1 VTAKANASAD
11 QHAPASA
18 FVPKAVDKP
27 LLARLSISL
36 FATVMGL
43 GGLGNAWAAAAH
55 LFGAPAIIGQVLL
68 ALAGMIFAILV
79 IVHTAKLA
87 LQPGAVYEEFR
98 HPVRASFFPT
108 VSVAAIVLSIGVRPY
123 ALGLAEALW
132 WAGAVVHL
140 ALALTL
146 IRRWIVEAQDEA
158 VLTPA
163 WFIPVVGNIL
173 VPLGGVPLGHVEI
186 SFFFFAIGLVLWIV
200 FFTIVMHRVLFMAPM
215 SERSVPTLFIL
226 LAPPSIGLASYLALT
241 GGEVGWLAHILYSLA
256 LFIALLLLMLANHF
270 KRGAFFMS
278 WWAMTFPADGFAG
291 ATLSYAYARPS
302 AFTLAVAY
310 LALAAATLIV
320 IIVAWRTSQAIMNGA
335 AFRED

>member
-1 VTAKANASAD
+1 MY
-11 QHAPASA
+11 Q
-18 FVPKAVDKP
+18 
-27 LLARLSISL
+27 
-36 FATVMGL
+36 
-43 GGLGNAWAAAAH
+43 
-55 LFGAPAIIGQVLL
+55 
-68 ALAGMIFAILV
+68 
-79 IVHTAKLA
+79 
-87 LQPGAVYEEFR
+87 EFR

-108 VSVAAIVLSIGVRPY
+108 VSVAAIVLLIGVRPS

-140 ALALTL
+140 ALALAL

-186 SFFFFAIGLVLWIV
+186 SFFFFAVGLVLWIV

-241 GGEVGWLAHILYSLA
+241 GGEAGWLAHILYSLA
-256 LFIALLLLMLANHF
+256 LFIALLLLTLVNHF
-270 KRGAFFMS
+270 AHEAFFMS
-278 WWAMTFPADGFAG
+278 GWAMTFPADGFA
-291 ATLSYAYARPS
+291 AAALSYAQARPS
-302 AFTLAVAY
+302 TFTVALDY

-320 IIVAWRTSQAIMNGA
+320 TLVAWRTSQAIRSGA
-335 AFRED
+335 AFREGLNSCLAAGSLTLPPARRWFVCRPLFWHWPAH